1 MKILID
7 ADACPNVVKEILYKV
22 SFRLKLKLVF
32 VANRYMR
39 IPLSEFIEAIVVV
52 EGPDEADNR
61 IVEIMK
67 SGDLI
72 LTADIP
78 LADRVIKKNG
88 WVLDFRG
95 SFLTE
100 ENIGQRLS
108 VRNLMDELRSEGI
121 QTGGPSAYGK
131 KERQKFINQ
140 LDKFLTK
147 ALKK

>member
-7 ADACPNVVKEILYKV
+7 ADACPSVVKEILYKV

-61 IVEIMK
+61 IVEIME